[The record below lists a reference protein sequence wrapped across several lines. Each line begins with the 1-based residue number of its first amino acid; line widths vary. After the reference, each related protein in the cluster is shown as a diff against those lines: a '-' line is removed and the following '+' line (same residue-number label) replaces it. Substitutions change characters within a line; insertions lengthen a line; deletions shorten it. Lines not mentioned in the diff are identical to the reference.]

1 MNKNQSEN
9 GAVPP
14 QRPVLVVGEYG
25 VLNGGERSFLAVAE
39 HLIARGWRY
48 VAAVPSDSPFESAL
62 QKIGIHNVGLT
73 THTADGTRLNQA
85 ELRDQI
91 VGLVDVVQPCLLHA
105 NSLSMSRLVG
115 PLSVKVRSVGYLR
128 DILKLSKKATADINQ
143 NDRVVA
149 VSDAT
154 AQWHVDHGLDA
165 DCMVTVYNGVDS
177 EVFCPLSCADDNGS
191 ALNAANV
198 AAVDRLRQEF
208 GFSLN
213 DIVLLY
219 VGQIGMRKGICDLAD
234 IFIHAA
240 EQVTGLKLLVVGER
254 NSTKAEA
261 IEYER
266 DIHDRLNASSVGQ
279 QVKWLGRRED
289 VADLMRLADILVHPA
304 RQEPLGRVLLEA
316 SASALPIVTTAVGGS
331 PEILSGPLLAE
342 NLFSVGDNAKI
353 AERIVRLSG
362 AAELRCLI
370 GQEQRQVALR
380 RFSIAQC
387 CKSLSEVYFFAL
399 DLKWQEIEA
408 LEDNPTTSNNGS

>member
-1 MNKNQSEN
+1 MNKNQSESGN
-9 GAVPP
+9 VPP
-14 QRPVLVVGEYG
+14 QRPVLVLGEYG

-48 VAAVPSDSPFESAL
+48 VAAVPSDSPFENAL
-62 QKIGIHNVGLT
+62 QKIGIRNVGLT
-73 THTADGTRLNQA
+73 THTADGTRLSQT

-115 PLSVKVRSVGYLR
+115 PLSVGVRSVGYLR

-154 AQWHVDHGLDA
+154 GQWHVEQGLDA
-165 DCMVTVYNGVDS
+165 DRVVTVYNGVDS
-177 EVFCPLSCADDNGS
+177 EVFCPLNWADDAES
-191 ALNAANV
+191 ASNAANE
-198 AAVDRLRQEF
+198 AGVDRLRQEF
-208 GFSLN
+208 GFSP
-213 DIVLLY
+213 DDTVLLY

-234 IFIHAA
+234 IFMHAA
-240 EQVTGLKLLVVGER
+240 GQVAGLKLMVVGER

-266 DIHDRLNASSVGQ
+266 DIHERLKASSVGQ
-279 QVKWLGRRED
+279 RVKWLGRRED

-342 NLFSVGDNAKI
+342 NLFSVGDNVQI
-353 AERIVRLSG
+353 AERIVCLSG
-362 AAELRCLI
+362 APELRYQI
-370 GQEQRQVALR
+370 GQEQRQLAR
-380 RFSIAQC
+380 QRFSIAKC
-387 CKSLSEVYFFAL
+387 CKSLSKVYFFAL
-399 DLKWQEIEA
+399 DLERQ
-408 LEDNPTTSNNGS
+408 